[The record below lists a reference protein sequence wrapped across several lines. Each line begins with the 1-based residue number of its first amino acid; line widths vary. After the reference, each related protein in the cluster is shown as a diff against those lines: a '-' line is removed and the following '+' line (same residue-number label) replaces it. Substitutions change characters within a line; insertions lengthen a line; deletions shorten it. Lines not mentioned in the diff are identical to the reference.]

1 MTALTNCPISPA
13 MARIAYGNF
22 CLWILQHLG
31 RLIPEAP
38 VMLTLVLNSVQKGGD
53 EFRLKDYGRI
63 EVLPYC

>member
-1 MTALTNCPISPA
+1 MTALTNCPISLA

-22 CLWILQHLG
+22 CLWTLQHLG